1 MEFFRGKTVIHP
13 KDPVADEWIAMIEKE
28 KEEEQ
33 RKEKRTLERDR
44 EDESRLE
51 DEKGH

>member
-1 MEFFRGKTVIHP
+1 VEFFRGKTVIHP
-13 KDPVADEWIAMIEKE
+13 KGPVADEWIAMIEKE

-33 RKEKRTLERDR
+33 RKEERTLERDR